1 MGLSDSETA
10 FCELPQ
16 RSRKG
21 YFCWSSPVFYFNKY
35 TILRTSLQVNTEVGK
50 KIYLFFFPPCLKEGI
65 DVELRFLLSFPY
77 LYSLQ

>member
-50 KIYLFFFPPCLKEGI
+50 KIYLGFFSSLLMKEI
-65 DVELRFLLSFPY
+65 LMWN
-77 LYSLQ
+77 